1 MNRSWIKMKWTPK
14 TNAPV
19 FLYFIN
25 VTAMKVTCI
34 LTLTSCRLFDKI
46 LWNDRSNHIVEAG
59 ISNEDYQSINYETS
73 YYIKK

>member
-1 MNRSWIKMKWTPK
+1 
-14 TNAPV
+14 
-19 FLYFIN
+19 
-25 VTAMKVTCI
+25 MKVTCI